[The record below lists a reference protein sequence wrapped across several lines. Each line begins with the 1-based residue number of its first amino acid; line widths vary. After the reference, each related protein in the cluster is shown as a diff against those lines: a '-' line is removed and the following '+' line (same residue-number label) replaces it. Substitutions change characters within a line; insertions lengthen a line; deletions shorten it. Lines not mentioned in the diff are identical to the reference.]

1 MRPDMSAFVQAFQS
15 LDAPIEMPPTPVFV
29 RPQNQQPNPQIVQM
43 QQQQM
48 LQQQQIE
55 HFQRYQIMAQQQA
68 IAAQQQAAMQAQAQ
82 AQQAQAQAQ
91 QGQGHVANGA
101 AGSPAM
107 NGANG
112 NLQLPANT
120 NGRPAVIKRP
130 SSQNGGSM
138 PPPSQPRPS
147 QSPTNPVHQSLNG
160 QSPQMVNAMLQ
171 AQAQAHANGKAGN
184 FNPQQPI
191 DPAMQQRLLAARNF
205 VAQQQAAAAQH
216 AQQQQNGHGGVNGMT
231 GSDGQGLQATNE
243 SHIELAKSAVA
254 AGFGNNIQGF
264 LEAKNKAKLLAMAK
278 QASVQQAAQVAA
290 QQQNGAQNG
299 NPQQAGGQQGNF
311 SPSLPSGQLQLKLP
325 PHAAARLG
333 AAQQPPSQRAS

>member
-1 MRPDMSAFVQAFQS
+1 
-15 LDAPIEMPPTPVFV
+15 
-29 RPQNQQPNPQIVQM
+29 
-43 QQQQM
+43 
-48 LQQQQIE
+48 
-55 HFQRYQIMAQQQA
+55 
-68 IAAQQQAAMQAQAQ
+68 
-82 AQQAQAQAQ
+82 
-91 QGQGHVANGA
+91 
-101 AGSPAM
+101 
-107 NGANG
+107 
-112 NLQLPANT
+112 
-120 NGRPAVIKRP
+120 
-130 SSQNGGSM
+130 M

-147 QSPTNPVHQSLNG
+147 QSPTNPIHQSLNG